1 MQIQSMIY
9 NTETTISIIATLT
22 VASLVMMLTGV
33 VCLLNI
39 VHARHRKSKKLT
51 ADLFLLI
58 CVTVVVLVSSFLLAF
73 NVNSR
78 IHAPKASLASIEKF
92 ITVEGDKVTIKSWSK
107 DKDKDLKK
115 FKYDI
120 NLSRDSDQVFQLKAD
135 ETYERYSLIDSRSK
149 EHQISK
155 EEYEMLKAKRHS

>member
-1 MQIQSMIY
+1 MQIQSIIY

-58 CVTVVVLVSSFLLAF
+58 CATVVVLASSFLLAF

-92 ITVEGDKVTIKSWSK
+92 ITVEGDKVTIKSWS
-107 DKDKDLKK
+107 KDKDLKK

>member
-1 MQIQSMIY
+1 MQIQSIIY

-58 CVTVVVLVSSFLLAF
+58 CVTVVVLASSFLLAF

-78 IHAPKASLASIEKF
+78 IHAPKASLASIENF
-92 ITVEGDKVTIKSWSK
+92 ITVQGDKVTIKSWS
-107 DKDKDLKK
+107 KDKDLKK

>member
-1 MQIQSMIY
+1 MQIQSIIY

-39 VHARHRKSKKLT
+39 VHARYRKSKNLT
-51 ADLFLLI
+51 IDLVLLI
-58 CVTVVVLVSSFLLAF
+58 CTTVVVLASSFLLAF

-78 IHAPKASLASIEKF
+78 IHAPKASLASIENF
-92 ITVEGDKVTIKSWSK
+92 ITVEDDKVTIRSWSK
-107 DKDKDLKK
+107 NKDLKK
-115 FKYDI
+115 FKYDV

-149 EHQISK
+149 ENLISK
-155 EEYEMLKAKRHS
+155 EEYEMLKSKRHS

>member
-1 MQIQSMIY
+1 MQIQSIIY

-58 CVTVVVLVSSFLLAF
+58 CVTVVVLASSFLLAF
-73 NVNSR
+73 NVNGR
-78 IHAPKASLASIEKF
+78 IHAPKASLASIENF
-92 ITVEGDKVTIKSWSK
+92 ITVEGDKVTIKSWS
-107 DKDKDLKK
+107 KDKDLKK

-135 ETYERYSLIDSRSK
+135 ETYERYSLIDS
-149 EHQISK
+149 
-155 EEYEMLKAKRHS
+155 